1 MKLYKVE
8 KYGTL
13 LVVRCCLE
21 GVEGK
26 AYPKLLVDTGSTFT
40 IISYEILETIGCSPT
55 IPKRRQ
61 RIVTAS
67 GYEIAPVA
75 ATRFTV

>member
-8 KYGTL
+8 RYGAL

-40 IISYEILETIGCSPT
+40 IISYEIL
-55 IPKRRQ
+55 
-61 RIVTAS
+61 
-67 GYEIAPVA
+67 
-75 ATRFTV
+75 